1 MKRSV
6 FTFVGVVVALLV
18 ISSSALVAQGM
29 RISPK
34 DRADTL
40 KVRIGLNDKQTEQ
53 VAKIYEEQQTEFQKL
68 REENMGDREAM
79 RAAMTEIMQK
89 TDAKIEKL
97 LDKAQLKK
105 YEAFKKERQERM
117 QQRRPG

>member
-1 MKRSV
+1 MKRSMLSL
-6 FTFVGVVVALLV
+6 VGVVVGLLV
-18 ISSSALVAQGM
+18 VSSSALVAQGM

-40 KVRIGLNDKQTEQ
+40 KVRLDLSDKQTEQ

-79 RAAMTEIMQK
+79 RSAMTEVMQK

-97 LDKAQLKK
+97 LNKEQLKK
-105 YEAFKKERQERM
+105 YEAYKKERMERM